1 MKILYVTII
10 IIIVLC
16 EIYLRYFNNIND
28 TFDNNETL
36 QGVKDINEPWDKIKK
51 KSKYNVYYIKLN
63 YFNDDNFIKWKN
75 ITKKIDYDID
85 NKYFIIK
92 TNNEA
97 EALAIT
103 NLYVCCLNNEMDTN
117 EIVEN
122 DLISLSTHKAKTN
135 KLVSTKLIELIK
147 EGQSKINN
155 TETFINDSIDTNNI
169 INNIDEPSNLCK
181 QNNIVEP
188 SNLCKQNNIV
198 EPSIIENKKP
208 IQNEVDLTILNP
220 EPFKNIIKIEPYGG
234 NEFASIF

>member
-122 DLISLSTHKAKTN
+122 DLISL
-135 KLVSTKLIELIK
+135 
-147 EGQSKINN
+147 
-155 TETFINDSIDTNNI
+155 
-169 INNIDEPSNLCK
+169 
-181 QNNIVEP
+181 
-188 SNLCKQNNIV
+188 
-198 EPSIIENKKP
+198 
-208 IQNEVDLTILNP
+208 
-220 EPFKNIIKIEPYGG
+220 
-234 NEFASIF
+234 